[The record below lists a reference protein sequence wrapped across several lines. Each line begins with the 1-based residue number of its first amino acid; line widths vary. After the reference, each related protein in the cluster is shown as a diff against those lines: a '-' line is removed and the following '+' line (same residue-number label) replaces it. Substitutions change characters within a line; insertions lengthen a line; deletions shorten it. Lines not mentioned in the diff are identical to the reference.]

1 MSQND
6 GALVIP
12 VWFMRIAAGL
22 GGLFVAMFVPW
33 AAWMS
38 VQVIQL
44 TTRMDSV
51 KELSN
56 RVTAV
61 EGATVE
67 HDRAIKRLQKTRVV
81 RP

>member
-1 MSQND
+1 MAQSD

-51 KELSN
+51 PELAR
-56 RVTAV
+56 RVTV
-61 EGATVE
+61 IEGTTIE
-67 HDRAIKRLQKTRVV
+67 HDRAIKRLQRARVV
-81 RP
+81 KP